1 MVTINEIIPMGSRV
15 VTTANM
21 YVDTDA
27 TLASGLVDVT
37 KIKKGLSE
45 YQKVV
50 AVGPR
55 CTMVKVGDVVCINP
69 NRFIQR
75 QYKENSLKADIMENQ
90 IVRYNFP
97 MVQIKGVDHLMIDE
111 YSDIDFILKDWSSDN
126 KKEEEELK

>member
-1 MVTINEIIPMGSRV
+1 MVTINSLTPMGSKV

-21 YVDTDA
+21 YLDSDA
-27 TLASGLVDVT
+27 TMANGLVDVT

-97 MVQIKGVDHLMIDE
+97 MVHIKGVDHLMIDE
-111 YSDIDFILKDWSSDN
+111 YSDIDFILNEWSCDS
-126 KKEEEELK
+126 KEEEAQLK